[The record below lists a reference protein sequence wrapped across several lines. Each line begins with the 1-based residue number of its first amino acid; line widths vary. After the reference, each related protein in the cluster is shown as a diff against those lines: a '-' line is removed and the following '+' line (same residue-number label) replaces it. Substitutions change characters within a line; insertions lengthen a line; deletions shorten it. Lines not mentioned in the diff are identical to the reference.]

1 MKKTW
6 EFRHFP
12 PKLWIRILD
21 PAFQVNSDLDPI
33 RIQGYD
39 DQKLKK
45 KKTDEKI
52 FDQKLQFT
60 DVQDTGEDISPQKK
74 TSST

>member
-1 MKKTW
+1 V
-6 EFRHFP
+6 
-12 PKLWIRILD
+12 D
-21 PAFQVNSDLDPI
+21 PDPNPDTDSDLDPI

-60 DVQDTGEDISPQKK
+60 DVQATREDYSPQKGTFS
-74 TSST
+74 TSKNEIY